1 MTTNVSDSHSKK
13 TKSII
18 INALPKSGS
27 LYIVL
32 TLAKTLSY
40 TMFNNVQRI
49 VTHGLNHSHVDSKA
63 VQDFIMEN
71 GAIAQVHIAPV
82 KYNLDI
88 LYYSGLT
95 KFVVLFRDP
104 RDALVSWAHHLERKD
119 VNVPWVQNMQFASGM
134 ISRDY
139 YKLSWEE
146 KLQDLVD
153 NYYSIELDWIR
164 EWVNVESH
172 NIFDILFVTYEEF
185 ISNKEIFIKKI
196 LHFFGLL
203 KDDTSIIWPGESK
216 RIDGDINLG
225 THLRRGVVGSHT
237 DELTR
242 TQVNILNTKS
252 DKYLFD
258 RFNWPL

>member
-1 MTTNVSDSHSKK
+1 MTSYISNSYPKE

-18 INALPKSGS
+18 INALPKSAS
-27 LYIVL
+27 LYVVT
-32 TLAKTLSY
+32 TLAKTLSF

-49 VTHGLNHSHVDSKA
+49 ATHGLNHSHVDSKA
-63 VQDFIMEN
+63 VQDFIKQN

-139 YKLSWEE
+139 YKLSWKE

-153 NYYSIELDWIR
+153 NYYSIELDWIS
-164 EWVNVESH
+164 EWVNVESQ

-185 ISNKEIFIKKI
+185 NSNKEIFIKKI
-196 LHFFGLL
+196 LHFLGLL
-203 KDDTSIIWPGESK
+203 KNDTSIIWPGESK
-216 RIDGDINLG
+216 RTDGNINLS
-225 THLRRGVVGSHT
+225 THFRRGVIGSHT

-242 TQVNILNTKS
+242 TQVNILNTQS
-252 DKYLFD
+252 DKKLFD